1 MNNAQKRT
9 INYLREVVIKTRSK
23 WTNNHTKL
31 NGPITPIFNKRYENR
46 DVDFTSKPSTI
57 IKRYEHRNVDFSS
70 KPKKPFKKYE
80 DRNIEKSSKPRIPK
94 KKYEY
99 DDLWDIHHIQRN
111 GGL

>member
-80 DRNIEKSSKPRIPK
+80 DRNIEKSSKPR
-94 KKYEY
+94 
-99 DDLWDIHHIQRN
+99 
-111 GGL
+111 